1 MVWDL
6 DEFDALLLKA
16 IDDVFT
22 EVFGK
27 INTQIIYDYLEKKSC
42 SMSEVCQKPEVF
54 SMELGILLGS
64 GRGQILGS
72 ASILEKTVL
81 SVLCSRMGIVCDLE
95 KTDFSKYV
103 RELEEVCKQRKQVS
117 FSRVEMEVKNP

>member
-6 DEFDALLLKA
+6 DEFDVLLLRA

-42 SMSEVCQKPEVF
+42 PMSEICQKPEVF
-54 SMELGILLGS
+54 SMELGILLGL

-72 ASILEKTVL
+72 ASILEETVL
-81 SVLCSRMGIVCDLE
+81 SLLFSRMGIVCNVE
-95 KTDFSKYV
+95 KTDFSNCVK
-103 RELEEVCKQRKQVS
+103 ELKKSANKENKLLSPELRW
-117 FSRVEMEVKNP
+117 R